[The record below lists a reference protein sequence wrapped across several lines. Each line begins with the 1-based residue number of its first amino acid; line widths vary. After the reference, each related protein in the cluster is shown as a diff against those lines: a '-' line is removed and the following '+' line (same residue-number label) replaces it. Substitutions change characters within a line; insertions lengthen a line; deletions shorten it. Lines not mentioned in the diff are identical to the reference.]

1 MKKIVVLGSINMDL
15 VTFCERAPRGGET
28 LLGKEFRQIP
38 GGKGAN
44 QAVAMGKLGADVT
57 MLGKVG
63 TEGMGEILLNSMEK
77 DGVKT
82 DRIEKSSVTTGIA
95 KIIVEESGQNRI
107 LVVPGANGD
116 VDNAYVDRNIETVK
130 NSDVLVCQLEIPME
144 SVKYAFSKAKEM
156 GKITVLNP
164 APAAHLDEEII
175 KNSDY
180 IIPNET
186 ELEIITGI
194 KTDTLEGVKEAAA
207 ALLQKG
213 VKGLLITLGSKGSL
227 YIDRDKEI
235 MTPAYKVKAVDTT
248 AAGDSFIG
256 GFVKGLSQGMET
268 EQAIELGTK
277 VAAISVTR
285 IGAQTSLPT
294 EEEVKNFRGER

>member
-1 MKKIVVLGSINMDL
+1 MKKIAVLGSINMDL

-28 LLGKEFRQIP
+28 LFGNEFRQIP

-44 QAVAMGKLGADVT
+44 QAVAMGKLGADVM

-63 TEGMGEILLNSMEK
+63 TEGMGEILLNSMKK
-77 DGVKT
+77 DGVEIEKV
-82 DRIEKSSVTTGIA
+82 EKSSATTGIA
-95 KIIVEESGQNRI
+95 KIIVEKSGQNRI

-116 VDNAYVDRNIETVK
+116 VDIEYIDRNQNIIED
-130 NSDVLVCQLEIPME
+130 SDILVCQLEIPME
-144 SVKYAFSKAKEM
+144 SVKHAFKLAKDM

-194 KTDTLEGVKEAAA
+194 KTDTMEGVKKAAQS
-207 ALLQKG
+207 LLEKG
-213 VKGLLITLGSKGSL
+213 VKGLIVTLGSKGSL
-227 YIDRDKEI
+227 YIDREKEI
-235 MTPAYKVKAVDTT
+235 ITPAYKVKAIDTT

-256 GFVKGLSQGMET
+256 GFVKGISEGLKMED
-268 EQAIELGTK
+268 AIELGTK

-294 EEEVKNFRGER
+294 EEEIKNFKGER

>member
-1 MKKIVVLGSINMDL
+1 MKKITVLGSINMDL
-15 VTFCERAPRGGET
+15 VTFCERAPRAGET

-44 QAVAMGKLGADVT
+44 QAVAMGKLGAEVT

-63 TEGMGEILLNSMEK
+63 TEGMGEVLLNSMKE
-77 DGVKT
+77 DGVLVDK
-82 DRIEKSSVTTGIA
+82 IEKSSITTGIA

-107 LVVPGANGD
+107 LVVSGANGD
-116 VDNAYVDRNIETVK
+116 VDTDYVDKNIETIK
-130 NSDVLVCQLEIPME
+130 NTDILVCQLEIPME
-144 SVKYAFSKAKEM
+144 TVKYAFKKAKELM
-156 GKITVLNP
+156 KVTVLNP

-175 KNSDY
+175 SNSDY

-194 KTDTLEGVKEAAA
+194 KTETMDGVIEAAKS
-207 ALLQKG
+207 LLNKG
-213 VKGLLITLGSKGSL
+213 VKGLIVTLGSQGSL
-227 YIDRDKEI
+227 YIDKEKQI
-235 MTPAYKVKAVDTT
+235 MTPAYKVKALDTT

-256 GFVKGLSQGMET
+256 GFVKGISEGMEIG
-268 EQAIELGTK
+268 EAIELGTK

-294 EEEVKNFRGER
+294 EDEIKNFRGER

>member
-15 VTFCERAPRGGET
+15 VTFCERSPRGGET
-28 LLGKEFRQIP
+28 LFGKEFRQIP

-44 QAVAMGKLGADVT
+44 QAVAMGKLGADVI

-63 TEGMGEILLNSMEK
+63 TEGMGETLLNSMKK

-82 DRIEKSSVTTGIA
+82 DKIEKSSLTTGIA
-95 KIIVEESGQNRI
+95 KIIVEENGQNRI

-116 VDNAYVDRNIETVK
+116 VDNTYIERNIETIK
-130 NSDVLVCQLEIPME
+130 NSDILVCQLEIPIE
-144 SVKYAFSKAKEM
+144 SVKYAFGKAKEM

-207 ALLQKG
+207 
-213 VKGLLITLGSKGSL
+213 S
-227 YIDRDKEI
+227 
-235 MTPAYKVKAVDTT
+235 
-248 AAGDSFIG
+248 
-256 GFVKGLSQGMET
+256 
-268 EQAIELGTK
+268 
-277 VAAISVTR
+277 
-285 IGAQTSLPT
+285 
-294 EEEVKNFRGER
+294 